1 MIEMPLERF
10 PCNPV
15 LYYLKQSCNSKVNR
29 LFLQLFSLSKICKL
43 DEVWGCVEILS
54 YPLVV
59 EGGKFLQKKW
69 CCVGGGITRYF
80 DFIN

>member
-1 MIEMPLERF
+1 M
-10 PCNPV
+10 
-15 LYYLKQSCNSKVNR
+15 
-29 LFLQLFSLSKICKL
+29 L
-43 DEVWGCVEILS
+43 DEVWGCVEILP

-59 EGGKFLQKKW
+59 AGGKFLLKKW

>member
-1 MIEMPLERF
+1 MPLERF
-10 PCNPV
+10 PCNLV

-29 LFLQLFSLSKICKL
+29 LFLQLFSSSKNCKL
-43 DEVWGCVEILS
+43 DEVWGCVEILP